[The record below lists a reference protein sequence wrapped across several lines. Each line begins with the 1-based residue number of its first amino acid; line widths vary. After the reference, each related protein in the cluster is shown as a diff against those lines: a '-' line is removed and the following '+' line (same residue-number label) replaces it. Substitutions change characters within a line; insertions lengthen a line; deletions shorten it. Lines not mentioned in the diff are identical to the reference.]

1 MTRSFLNALAGA
13 ILLLGG
19 AAAPALPA
27 AQAVMPQWDDYPHA
41 QFFQI
46 SGTCTMDVAPD
57 QAMIVGGVSSSGLEP
72 EDAVGQLDKQ
82 LASMR
87 SYIAEKHG
95 ELQLMERARTLKNPL
110 PGGRADVEPPFQVIQ
125 RLQVKLPAAA
135 PVDEILQKLIEL
147 GLNRFGDNV
156 LNNSNRREAVIR
168 FRVSDLDAKIREMQQ
183 QCTADGWKQFC
194 SMPASDGICTSE
206 KPPADIDLQNFTI
219 RSKEPLMRPDGATAA
234 WQLNV
239 NRAQRSTEPPDLL
252 GNVTVHLEGNILLT
266 YRREESGKASK

>member
-1 MTRSFLNALAGA
+1 MRTFLNALAGG
-13 ILLLGG
+13 ILLLGV
-19 AAAPALPA
+19 AAAPSLPA

-41 QFFQI
+41 QLFQI

-57 QAMIVGGVSSSGLEP
+57 QAMIVGGVSNSGLKP
-72 EDAVGQLDKQ
+72 EDAVGQLDQQ

-95 ELQLMERARTLKNPL
+95 ELLLMERVRTLKNPL
-110 PGGRADVEPPFQVIQ
+110 PGGRADMEPPFQVIQ

-147 GLNRFGDNV
+147 GLDRFGDNV

-168 FRVSDLDAKIREMQQ
+168 FRVSNLDAKLKDLQQ

-194 SMPASDGICTSE
+194 STPASDGICTSD
-206 KPPADIDLQNFTI
+206 KPPADIDLQNFNI
-219 RSKEPLMRPDGATAA
+219 RSKEPLMRPDGATAP

-239 NRAQRSTEPPDLL
+239 NRAQRLTEPPDLL

-266 YRREESGKASK
+266 YAAKKAAKP